1 MKKNLMKT
9 EDISGSQNIFLKLKN
24 DLSGS
29 GGTILICLLSTFLL
43 SAIIAPAITFS
54 RFNFLLVMS
63 YLAIPLIV
71 GIFASFSLLVGVPDL
86 SIGAMVALSA
96 CIFGCLTYKGMNP
109 WISAIIAVVIC
120 IGFGALN
127 GVAIIFFGANPIA
140 VTLGMLIGLR
150 GLIRIIGGYFLKP
163 TEGNDGAVVWIPGLN
178 NFTEKV
184 LFDFI
189 PVVFIIGVAV
199 MLVAQFYVTKTGI
212 GRHVRA
218 IGGDALASRRAGL
231 HVERT
236 KFVALMLSAFGASI
250 AGILFVGKLGA
261 APAALGTN
269 MEFTVYAALMIG
281 GYSITKGGVGN
292 PSGAIAGILCIAF
305 FSNLIDNKG
314 IDVRATDIFVG
325 VLLLTVMWLDARRTK
340 YNFE

>member
-1 MKKNLMKT
+1 MPKSQVKMKNYL
-9 EDISGSQNIFLKLKN
+9 ELQGVILKIRN
-24 DLSGS
+24 SLSGS

-43 SAIIAPAITFS
+43 SAVVAPTVTFS

-63 YLAIPLIV
+63 YISIPLIV
-71 GIFASFSLLVGVPDL
+71 GIFSSFSLLTGVPDL

-109 WISAIIAVVIC
+109 WISASIAIVIC
-120 IGFGALN
+120 IGFGSLN

-140 VTLGMLIGLR
+140 VTLGMLVGLR
-150 GLIRIIGGYFLKP
+150 GLVRIIGSYFLKP

-178 NFTEKV
+178 AFTEKV
-184 LFDFI
+184 LFGIFPI
-189 PVVFIIGVAV
+189 VFIVGMTV
-199 MLVAQFYVTKTGI
+199 MLVAQFYVAKTGI

-236 KFVALMLSAFGASI
+236 KFIALMLSSFGASI

-305 FSNLIDNKG
+305 FSNLVDNKG

-325 VLLLTVMWLDARRTK
+325 VLLLTVMWLDAKRTK